1 LFAPTEQLI
10 ENVFCGELV
19 TEQVVK
25 DVTVTETGYVII
37 NAKPAGILLSV
48 L

>member
-1 LFAPTEQLI
+1 MFAPTEQLI
-10 ENVFCGELV
+10 ENGSYGELV
-19 TEQVVK
+19 TEHVVK
-25 DVTVTETGYVII
+25 DVTVTETGYVIV